1 MSAKV
6 NSTTEGVSSKVW
18 FWLRCITWVMCHPSL
33 KAGPKNTAFIIA
45 AHANATGEA
54 YAGTERIAA
63 ALHKSLRAVL
73 GWIEELEA
81 AGVLQVFER
90 AAPGGRGHRYLLVA
104 PKQENLSSPPEII
117 SDVVT
122 IAKQTPAATEESG
135 RDMKQRSPRE
145 VKQRSSRVVE
155 KFPRD
160 VKWRSRRDVK
170 QHSPKQLVLNN
181 SEQVVHINT
190 GVDRLPLA
198 DPPYSEE
205 SVQGTTES
213 SCDVLSNS
221 NDATSWTAATEHLLP
236 EIGPDAWTA
245 FIRPLT
251 FVAPDLLIAP
261 HPAIAN
267 EVNEKYK
274 ARIEA
279 LMRRPVR
286 IVVRLPSHKGSSR

>member
-1 MSAKV
+1 
-6 NSTTEGVSSKVW
+6 
-18 FWLRCITWVMCHPSL
+18 MCHPSL

-45 AHANATGEA
+45 AHANATGES

-90 AAPGGRGHRYLLVA
+90 AAPGGRGHKYLLVT
-104 PKQENLSSPPEII
+104 PQEENLSSPVQII
-117 SDVVT
+117 GDVVT
-122 IAKQTPAATEESG
+122 TVKQMRAATEGSG
-135 RDMKQRSPRE
+135 RDMKKRSPRE
-145 VKQRSSRVVE
+145 PKLRSGRVVK

-160 VKWRSRRDVK
+160 VKRRSRHDVNPY
-170 QHSPKQLVLNN
+170 SSKQLVLNN
-181 SEQVVHINT
+181 SEQVAHIDT
-190 GVDRLPLA
+190 GAADLPRA
-198 DPPYSEE
+198 DPPSLEGAL
-205 SVQGTTES
+205 QGNTAL
-213 SCDVLSNS
+213 SCDVSSNS
-221 NDATSWTAATEHLLP
+221 NDETSWAAATEHLLP
-236 EIGPDAWTA
+236 ELGADAWTA

-261 HPAIAN
+261 HQAIAN

-274 ARIEA
+274 GRIEA
-279 LMRRPVR
+279 LMLRPVR